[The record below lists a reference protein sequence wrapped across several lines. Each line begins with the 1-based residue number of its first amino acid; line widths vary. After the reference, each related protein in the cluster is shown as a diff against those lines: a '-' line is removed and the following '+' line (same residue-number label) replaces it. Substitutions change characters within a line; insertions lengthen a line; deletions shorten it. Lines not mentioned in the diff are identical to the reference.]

1 MAALAVFEKQAGR
14 KLALGLS
21 LQFVSIIFLIP
32 AFSLP
37 VGPLRVQEAREGLA
51 WTGWFVFAGWLLEQ
65 WEAGKWPL
73 QAKIRVLWK
82 TRVGNL
88 VLSLLLAAA
97 LTVLSLIA
105 INATL
110 WLLIQ

>member
-1 MAALAVFEKQAGR
+1 MAALAVFEKQAGK

-21 LQFVSIIFLIP
+21 LQIVSILFLIP

-37 VGPLRVQEAREGLA
+37 VGPLRVHEAREGLQWA
-51 WTGWFVFAGWLLEQ
+51 GWFVFAGWLLEQ
-65 WEAGKWPL
+65 WEAGKWPM
-73 QAKIRVLWK
+73 QAKLRALWN
-82 TRVGNL
+82 TRFGNL

-105 INATL
+105 INAML